1 MPKRKNSEVASDSSD
16 SDDNDEYIIIPNSC
30 YSGSSDSE
38 DCSNDEWSNDNEIV
52 FPNVTYK
59 SVVESYTSE
68 QKQLEP
74 NHVYSWIDGE
84 KIYHEDLNNN
94 ILLSDKV
101 KKSISE
107 STPVKLFE
115 LFFSSNIKHYII
127 ETYENGLKISAE
139 EFNIFVGILLLSS
152 YNIRT
157 NEKDYWSKD
166 SKINSKIVS
175 SAMNRDKFLL
185 IKSKIKLSKANEEN
199 DFDKVW
205 KVHKI
210 INLFREN
217 I

>member
-1 MPKRKNSEVASDSSD
+1 MPKRKNSEVAASDSSD

-52 FPNVTYK
+52 FPNVTYE

-101 KKSISE
+101 KKSI
-107 STPVKLFE
+107 VKVHQSNCLS
-115 LFFSSNIKHYII
+115 FFSPLTLNI
-127 ETYENGLKISAE
+127 TLLK
-139 EFNIFVGILLLSS
+139 LLV
-152 YNIRT
+152 RM
-157 NEKDYWSKD
+157 
-166 SKINSKIVS
+166 V
-175 SAMNRDKFLL
+175 
-185 IKSKIKLSKANEEN
+185 
-199 DFDKVW
+199 
-205 KVHKI
+205 
-210 INLFREN
+210 
-217 I
+217 